1 MRREGRREGHF
12 EHVLRVA
19 RGTHMLSPGCHQVE
33 GSEPATEVG
42 CEARGQL
49 EQPLVRVSAGQEV
62 LEAEDVV

>member
-1 MRREGRREGHF
+1 
-12 EHVLRVA
+12 
-19 RGTHMLSPGCHQVE
+19 MLSPGCHQVE